1 MTVVFTRTLFTKFI
15 TVSGAVLCLMLFS
28 QNVFAQDTSTEASVE
43 AEADVEIQTDSQQ
56 TARENT
62 QADRA
67 PLRNG
72 IASSTAQQR
81 TEVQGQSADP
91 KTALEARTQERVTNL
106 AANMSNRMEAVIE
119 RLQNITNRLESRII
133 KMSDSGVDTTA
144 SAAALASAQLS
155 LDEART
161 EIRNIDVSVYTAVS
175 SADVRAGWTTLKAKF
190 TTIKNFIKTA
200 HSELRSSIT
209 LLKEASLEA
218 RAQQNAEV
226 GIE

>member
-1 MTVVFTRTLFTKFI
+1 
-15 TVSGAVLCLMLFS
+15 
-28 QNVFAQDTSTEASVE
+28 
-43 AEADVEIQTDSQQ
+43 
-56 TARENT
+56 
-62 QADRA
+62 
-67 PLRNG
+67 
-72 IASSTAQQR
+72 
-81 TEVQGQSADP
+81 
-91 KTALEARTQERVTNL
+91 
-106 AANMSNRMEAVIE
+106 
-119 RLQNITNRLESRII
+119 
-133 KMSDSGVDTTA
+133 MSDSGVDTTA